1 MATAEPAAA
10 PDARMGG
17 VWCAVFLVA
26 AVLFIATANRGAQW
40 QDSGWQQLRI
50 VRGELIHRG
59 GLVLSHPLQ
68 YHLGRAAIRLRCL
81 EPAFAITLLSCVA
94 AAVAVANLVCA
105 VRALTQQTA
114 AALVAG
120 VTLALSHTFWQQATH
135 TESYAIV
142 VALLTGE
149 WLCLARYTVTGRGRW
164 LIGMA
169 FLNGLGVAN
178 HLLATLVTPVDLVL
192 LLVAVR
198 TGRLSK
204 RGALAATSLWLLGSL
219 PYTGLVISTL
229 VSTGD
234 WAGTLRSASVGHFAA
249 QVLNTHLTARTL
261 FLCLG
266 YMVYNFPGLTLPLG
280 LCALFSAPAVSRPMS
295 RVLRWQGLLYSL
307 FVIRYSIVDQYTF
320 FTPLY
325 ALLALASGIGL
336 AQVLTHLAAHQ
347 RTAGRLVLV
356 TAAMT
361 AVWTPA
367 VYTLTPRILASKG
380 ALASMVGNKP
390 YRDGYRAMF
399 IPWGVGESYAVRVN
413 VEASRLAGDAGLI
426 LSDDGMIQVA
436 LEYSQVTGGI
446 APGVRIVD
454 LHNPPTDLVEAGST
468 PFRALLNTY
477 RSQERP
483 VVLVPRNRDH
493 PPAID
498 PAAYWERCG
507 DLYRLAGP

>member
-1 MATAEPAAA
+1 MWA
-10 PDARMGG
+10 
-17 VWCAVFLVA
+17 VWCAVFLLA

-50 VRGELIHRG
+50 VRGELVHPR

-164 LIGMA
+164 LIGLA

-192 LLVAVR
+192 LLVAIR

-204 RGALAATSLWLLGSL
+204 RGALAAASLWLLGSL
-219 PYTGLVISTL
+219 PYTGLVVATL

-249 QVLNTHLTARTL
+249 QVLNTRLTARAL
-261 FLCLG
+261 FLCVG
-266 YMVYNFPGLTLPLG
+266 YAVYNFPGLTLPLG
-280 LCALFSAPAVSRPMS
+280 LYALLSATAVPRPMS
-295 RVLRWQGLLYSL
+295 RVLRWQCLLYAL
-307 FVIRYSIVDQYTF
+307 FVIRYSIIDQYTF

-336 AQVLTHLAAHQ
+336 AQILTHLAAHR
-347 RTAGRLVLV
+347 RTASRLVFA
-356 TAAMT
+356 TAAIT
-361 AVWTPA
+361 AAWTPA
-367 VYTLTPRILASKG
+367 VYTLTHRVLVSRG
-380 ALASMVGNKP
+380 ALAPMVGNKP
-390 YRDGYRAMF
+390 YRDGYRALF
-399 IPWGVGESYAVRVN
+399 VPWGVGESYAVRVN
-413 VEASRLAGDAGLI
+413 AEAGRLAGDAGLI

-436 LEYSQVTGGI
+436 LEYSQATGGI

-454 LHNPPTDLVEAGST
+454 LHNPPTDPAEAG
-468 PFRALLNTY
+468 PIPLRMLLDEY
-477 RSQERP
+477 RSQQRP
-483 VVLVPRNRDH
+483 VVLVPRDRDH
-493 PPAID
+493 PPAVD
-498 PAAYWERCG
+498 AAAQWERCG
-507 DLYRLAGP
+507 DLYRLAGL